1 MSFVYYENNQK
12 LQDASEDG
20 DYDLVKQL
28 LATNEININQPEKR
42 IQILF
47 ISSNFNF
54 EIYGIYL

>member
-28 LATNEININQPEKR
+28 LATNDININQPEKR

-47 ISSNFNF
+47 ISSNFYF